1 MSVEEIS
8 EEWKRRT
15 VRIQI
20 KAQDGSTYEVVG
32 LLTDITDEG
41 LEVSVR
47 SRRQRPGV
55 SRRFISFYPWDSIE
69 DVQLLEG
76 V

>member
-1 MSVEEIS
+1 MNVDEIPEEG
-8 EEWKRRT
+8 KRRT
-15 VRIQI
+15 VRVQT
-20 KAQDGSTYEVVG
+20 KVQDGSTYEVVG

-55 SRRFISFYPWDSIE
+55 TKRFVCFYRWDSIE
-69 DVQLLEG
+69 DVQLQKG